1 MLWLPDAP
9 NVLCLC
15 CYTPGLQSPRLLSG
29 HPRLMP
35 GHDGP
40 GAGVVAESVLGT
52 DCSGMRPTLPPTLPC
67 RIQASARYLAQGP
80 DLGRRW
86 GSCAESGT
94 GLVSGSVSLTLSL
107 CVSLFISL
115 SFSLFPFLSLSLS
128 LCFTLSAYLC
138 SWLSSLSCA
147 LSFQCVFFSPCL
159 FQFVFTL
166 ISLCLCFPVF
176 LPVCVA
182 RLPTCQPLSAW

>member
-67 RIQASARYLAQGP
+67 RIQPSARYLAQGP

-115 SFSLFPFLSLSLS
+115 SFSLFPFLSLSLFHSQCLPLFIFVFS
-128 LCFTLSAYLC
+128 LVCSLLSM
-138 SWLSSLSCA
+138 S
-147 LSFQCVFFSPCL
+147 VFFSPCL